1 MDIATIWAIT
11 FGVLLVFI
19 GFNALIFVHEF
30 GHFAVARLCK
40 VRCDKFYLFFDFWG
54 LRFFR
59 FKWGQT
65 EYGLGLFPLG
75 GYLKMLGQEDDP
87 GAIRAEIEKAKLA
100 APSAERDGEDAP
112 QAERLTAELTAE
124 TTPAIFAPDSY
135 LSKTVPQRLAI
146 IVAGVLM
153 NVVFAII
160 CAAGA
165 YTIGVTEI
173 VPAVGN
179 VIPGSPAWQAGLQ
192 TGDRIT
198 EIDGKPA
205 KAFGDILKKM
215 VEGNKPVALN
225 IDRQGENMTID
236 VTPRRRS
243 GDLTSNIGVVS
254 LPTLEL
260 STGDKLLH
268 GLVRPTWEKYY
279 SAESLVTLNNFA
291 VLETLSER
299 GELPPIRIEK
309 VNGQPVKTYAEYL
322 DAQLQHIGLPIDYTV
337 NGKVVKVPAIPMRE
351 IPVRFKMGQ
360 IVSVLPDSDAAVNHG
375 IVAGDTIVSV
385 DGDANID
392 PLKLPQIL
400 LRKVNDG
407 QEAVELVI
415 RKADGAVQTL
425 TVVLAPIRIMPEL
438 SGMSMRD
445 PLGSNALGLSWSV
458 EPVIAEVRADN
469 SGAVNAPEIGDRVVS
484 IEFVNSAALTR
495 TTSFSRVTKEGGFF
509 SDIRGFLFYGIGDR
523 IDLPF
528 IFSYLLQDALPLDSK
543 TEADI
548 FVRLT
553 LARLGG
559 DEIVVDLPIVEST
572 DWFNLERGYV
582 LKPEQETI
590 TAAGL
595 GDALSRGTVRTL
607 DYGLLV
613 YRTLQALLDGSVSP
627 RALNGPVGIIEFMY
641 RIAHSGW
648 SEYLMFLCLIG
659 INLAVIN
666 LLPIPPLDG
675 GHVVFLL
682 YEGIFRRTPNELIQ
696 VVLSYFGLFLII
708 LLMVWTISLDLRCIP
723 RW

>member
-165 YTIGVTEI
+165 YTIGVTET

-179 VIPGSPAWQAGLQ
+179 VIPGSPAWNAGLQ